1 MLFFIFYKIGWNTVH
16 KLGIQECI
24 MYVNEHSQ
32 YEAENESLLATLVFL
47 VCEQYFP
54 ALYQLNKKKI
64 TGDVL

>member
-1 MLFFIFYKIGWNTVH
+1 MWNTVH

-24 MYVNEHSQ
+24 MYVIEHSQ
-32 YEAENESLLATLVFL
+32 YEAENESLLATLVFF

-54 ALYQLNKKKI
+54 ALYQLKKKI